1 LSLKE
6 GKNSYE
12 ESFNDIKSFDCSGSS
27 AYDALKKL
35 GEAYGMQLK
44 LNYEQQS
51 FGFIPTKNPVNR
63 GFYLTPNVN
72 LKSLD
77 ISTDAQSQ
85 TTMLNV
91 TGPTDSLGNEIS
103 ILGVTPPVFL
113 AWFGGSP
120 AAYHNN
126 NTY

>member
-12 ESFNDIKSFDCSGSS
+12 ESFNDIKSFDVSGSN

-51 FGFIPTKNPVNR
+51 FGFMPTKNPINR
-63 GFYLTPNVN
+63 GFFLTPNVN
-72 LKSLD
+72 LKALD

-91 TGPTDSLGNEIS
+91 TGAADSSGSEIS
-103 ILGVTPPVFL
+103 ILGAIPPVFL

-120 AAYHNN
+120 ATNKTN
-126 NTY
+126 